1 MGESKTLGFLPSLV
15 IHVSI
20 VVFLA
25 LGPLLS
31 PKRATP
37 LEIRPIQIVP
47 LQALG
52 VPNPPATTARRTA
65 PAPKVVEPKPE
76 PKPEAKPEP
85 AAPAEDT
92 MVLPKENAKKKPAPK
107 KATPKPA
114 TAKPAPPAASPPN
127 RTTGSGSA
135 SSAPAQRKG
144 SARGNIAGNSAFG
157 GAVGLDDPNF
167 THNYY
172 VDQMLALI
180 SAQWHR
186 PDVGEGIE
194 AELHFR
200 VDRSGTV
207 SELEVRTSSGSSTFD
222 FAAMSA
228 VGNASPLPPL
238 PSAYSHDSLGVN
250 LLFR

>member
-1 MGESKTLGFLPSLV
+1 MGESKTLGFLPSL
-15 IHVSI
+15 I
-20 VVFLA
+20 VHLSVVGFLA

-31 PKRATP
+31 PKRVTP
-37 LEIRPIQIVP
+37 LEIRPVQIVP

-52 VPNPPATTARRTA
+52 VPNPPVRTERATA
-65 PAPKVVEPKPE
+65 PAPKVVEP
-76 PKPEAKPEP
+76 EAKPEP
-85 AAPAEDT
+85 EKEPAPAQDT
-92 MVLPKENAKKKPAPK
+92 MVLPTPEAKKKKPVTKKPKSEPSRPAPS
-107 KATPKPA
+107 
-114 TAKPAPPAASPPN
+114 APPARSE
-127 RTTGSGSA
+127 TSGSGKS
-135 SSAPAQRKG
+135 SSAPAQRQG

-157 GAVGLDDPNF
+157 GAVGVDDPNF

-172 VDQMLALI
+172 IDQMLALI
-180 SAQWHR
+180 SAQWRR
-186 PDVGEGIE
+186 PDVGQGIE

-207 SELEVRTSSGSSTFD
+207 SELEVRTSSGSTTFD